1 MQKREIF
8 APISITNFTHNV
20 NLKNT
25 GSRLCE
31 ISCSYKVNDIS
42 PDLLSDENLSSV
54 LESRGDIAEVRE
66 ELIKKV
72 YKTAKRE

>member
-1 MQKREIF
+1 M
-8 APISITNFTHNV
+8 
-20 NLKNT
+20 NLSNT

-54 LESRGDIAEVRE
+54 LESRGDIAELRE

-72 YKTAKRE
+72 YKAAKRE